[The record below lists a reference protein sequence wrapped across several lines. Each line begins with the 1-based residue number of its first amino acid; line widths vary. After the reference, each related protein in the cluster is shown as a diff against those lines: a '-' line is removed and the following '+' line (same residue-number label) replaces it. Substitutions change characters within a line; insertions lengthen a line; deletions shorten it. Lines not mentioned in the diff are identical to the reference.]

1 MKLYLENFTK
11 IKKANIELNG
21 ITVIAGPNNTGKSTV
36 GKALYCI
43 FNSFY
48 DLDKKLNNEKVKKI
62 MNIIYKSLR
71 TNLAV
76 KNIDLRIIEKFS
88 HEISLEEN
96 LSKDELKDK
105 LKKIFDKLQDNEI
118 EIITEE
124 IMQVNSITKESL
136 NKAVLNRYF
145 SSEFKSQINNVNKEN
160 DKTKLRLKIKNKILE
175 ISFEKNSVI
184 DIKNDININTD
195 AIYIDSPFVMDD
207 INSYYGI
214 KSPNNHRISL
224 IKKLREKKQDSVE
237 NIFDEIINKKQ
248 DSVENIFDEILNNKK
263 LKNVI
268 SKLSV
273 VATGK
278 FKDLD
283 FDIGY
288 QEKDYIKPIYVS
300 NLSTGLKNFTILQR
314 LIENGYIVENGLLIL
329 DEPEIHL
336 HPEWQIIFAEILVV
350 LHRDINLNILLNTHS
365 PYFLNALEVYSA
377 KYKIEE
383 KCKYYSS
390 ELKDK
395 NIIINDVTNSI
406 DIIYKKLSTPF
417 QTLEDLQYR
426 VDEDD

>member
-1 MKLYLENFTK
+1 MKLYLENFAK
-11 IKKANIELNG
+11 IKKADIELNG

-48 DLDKKLNNEKVKKI
+48 DLDKKLNNEKVNKI
-62 MNIIYKSLR
+62 MDIIYKSLR
-71 TNLAV
+71 TNLVV

-88 HEISLEEN
+88 REISSSEN
-96 LSKDELKDK
+96 ISKDELQDK
-105 LKKIFDKLQDNEI
+105 LKKLLKVSYLDKLQDNEF
-118 EIITEE
+118 EIIAEE

-160 DKTKLRLKIKNKILE
+160 DKTKLRLEIKNKILE
-175 ISFEKNSVI
+175 ISFEKNSII
-184 DIKNDININTD
+184 DIKNNININTD

-207 INSYYGI
+207 INSYYRI
-214 KSPNNHRISL
+214 KGTNNHRINL
-224 IKKLREKKQDSVE
+224 INKLTEKKQDSVE
-237 NIFDEIINKKQ
+237 NIFDEIIN
-248 DSVENIFDEILNNKK
+248 NKK
-263 LKNVI
+263 LENVM
-268 SKLSV
+268 SKLSF

-336 HPEWQIIFAEILVV
+336 HPEWQIIFAEILVI

-395 NIIINDVTNSI
+395 DIILNDVTNSI
-406 DIIYKKLSTPF
+406 DIIYKKLSKPF

-426 VDEDD
+426 IDEDD

>member
-1 MKLYLENFTK
+1 MKLYLENFAK
-11 IKKANIELNG
+11 IKKADIELNG

-48 DLDKKLNNEKVKKI
+48 DLDKKLNNEKVNKI
-62 MNIIYKSLR
+62 MDIIYKSLR
-71 TNLAV
+71 TNLVV

-88 HEISLEEN
+88 REISSSEN
-96 LSKDELKDK
+96 ISKDELQDK
-105 LKKIFDKLQDNEI
+105 LKKLLKVSYLDKLQDNEF
-118 EIITEE
+118 EIIAEE

-160 DKTKLRLKIKNKILE
+160 DKTKLRLEIKNKILE
-175 ISFEKNSVI
+175 ISFEKNSII
-184 DIKNDININTD
+184 DIKNNININTD

-207 INSYYGI
+207 INSYYRI
-214 KSPNNHRISL
+214 KGTNNHRINL
-224 IKKLREKKQDSVE
+224 INKLTEKKQDSVE
-237 NIFDEIINKKQ
+237 NIFDEIIN
-248 DSVENIFDEILNNKK
+248 NKK
-263 LKNVI
+263 LENVM
-268 SKLSV
+268 SKLSF

-336 HPEWQIIFAEILVV
+336 HPEWQIIFAEILVI

-395 NIIINDVTNSI
+395 DIILNDVTNSI
-406 DIIYKKLSTPF
+406 DIIYKKLSKPF
-417 QTLEDLQYR
+417 QT
-426 VDEDD
+426 

>member
-1 MKLYLENFTK
+1 MKLYLENFAK
-11 IKKANIELNG
+11 IKKADIELNG

-48 DLDKKLNNEKVKKI
+48 DLDKKLNNEKVNKI
-62 MNIIYKSLR
+62 MDIIYKSLR

-88 HEISLEEN
+88 QEISSSEN
-96 LSKDELKDK
+96 ISKDELQDK
-105 LKKIFDKLQDNEI
+105 LKKLLKVSYLDKLQDNEF
-118 EIITEE
+118 EIIAEE

-160 DKTKLRLKIKNKILE
+160 DKTKLRLEIKNKILE
-175 ISFEKNSVI
+175 ISFEKNSII

-207 INSYYGI
+207 INSYYRI
-214 KSPNNHRISL
+214 KGTNNHRINL
-224 IKKLREKKQDSVE
+224 INKLTEKKQDSVE
-237 NIFDEIINKKQ
+237 NIFDEIIN
-248 DSVENIFDEILNNKK
+248 NKK
-263 LKNVI
+263 LENVI
-268 SKLSV
+268 AKLSF

-390 ELKDK
+390 ELKNKD
-395 NIIINDVTNSI
+395 IIISDVTNSI
-406 DIIYKKLSTPF
+406 DIIYKKLSKPF

-426 VDEDD
+426 IDEDD

>member
-1 MKLYLENFTK
+1 M
-11 IKKANIELNG
+11 
-21 ITVIAGPNNTGKSTV
+21 
-36 GKALYCI
+36 
-43 FNSFY
+43 
-48 DLDKKLNNEKVKKI
+48 
-62 MNIIYKSLR
+62 
-71 TNLAV
+71 
-76 KNIDLRIIEKFS
+76 
-88 HEISLEEN
+88 EI
-96 LSKDELKDK
+96 
-105 LKKIFDKLQDNEI
+105 Q
-118 EIITEE
+118 
-124 IMQVNSITKESL
+124 
-136 NKAVLNRYF
+136 
-145 SSEFKSQINNVNKEN
+145 
-160 DKTKLRLKIKNKILE
+160 NKILE
-175 ISFEKNSVI
+175 ISFEKNSII
-184 DIKNDININTD
+184 DIKNNININTD

-207 INSYYGI
+207 INSYYRI
-214 KSPNNHRISL
+214 KGTNNHRINL
-224 IKKLREKKQDSVE
+224 INKLTEKKQDSVE
-237 NIFDEIINKKQ
+237 NIFDEIIN
-248 DSVENIFDEILNNKK
+248 NKK
-263 LKNVI
+263 LENVM
-268 SKLSV
+268 SKLSF

-336 HPEWQIIFAEILVV
+336 HPEWQIIFAEILVI

-395 NIIINDVTNSI
+395 DIILNDVTNSI
-406 DIIYKKLSTPF
+406 DIIYKKLSKPF

-426 VDEDD
+426 IDEDD

>member
-1 MKLYLENFTK
+1 MKLYLENFAK

-48 DLDKKLNNEKVKKI
+48 DLDKKLNNEKVNKI
-62 MNIIYKSLR
+62 MNIILRSLK
-71 TNLAV
+71 TNLEI
-76 KNIDLRIIEKFS
+76 KNVELINKIGKISE
-88 HEISLEEN
+88 EISLEEN
-96 LSKDELKDK
+96 ISKNELEYK
-105 LKKIFDKLQDNEI
+105 LKNCLKGIQSREF
-118 EIITEE
+118 EIIAEE

-136 NKAVLNRYF
+136 NMAVLNRYF

-160 DKTKLRLKIKNKILE
+160 DKTKLRLKIKNKTLE
-175 ISFEKNSVI
+175 ISFEKNSII

-207 INSYYGI
+207 INSYYRI

-224 IKKLREKKQDSVE
+224 IKKLTEKKQDSIE
-237 NIFDEIINKKQ
+237 NIFDEIIN
-248 DSVENIFDEILNNKK
+248 NKK
-263 LKNVI
+263 LENVM

-278 FKDLD
+278 FKDFN

-336 HPEWQIIFAEILVV
+336 HPEWQIIFAEILVI
-350 LHRDINLNILLNTHS
+350 LNRDINLNILLNTHS

>member
-1 MKLYLENFTK
+1 MKLYLENFAK
-11 IKKANIELNG
+11 IKKADIELNG

-48 DLDKKLNNEKVKKI
+48 DLDKKLNNEKVNKI
-62 MNIIYKSLR
+62 MDIIYKSLR

-88 HEISLEEN
+88 QEISSSEN
-96 LSKDELKDK
+96 ISKDELQDK
-105 LKKIFDKLQDNEI
+105 LKKLLKVSYLDKLQDNEF
-118 EIITEE
+118 EIIAEE

-160 DKTKLRLKIKNKILE
+160 DKTKLRLEIKNKILE
-175 ISFEKNSVI
+175 ISFEKNSII

-207 INSYYGI
+207 INSYYRI
-214 KSPNNHRISL
+214 KGTNNHRINL
-224 IKKLREKKQDSVE
+224 INKLTEKKQDSVE
-237 NIFDEIINKKQ
+237 NIFDEIIN
-248 DSVENIFDEILNNKK
+248 NKK
-263 LKNVI
+263 LENVI
-268 SKLSV
+268 AKLSF

-336 HPEWQIIFAEILVV
+336 HPEWQIIFAEILVI

-390 ELKDK
+390 ELKNK
-395 NIIINDVTNSI
+395 NIIISDVTNSI
-406 DIIYKKLSTPF
+406 DIIYKKLSKPF

-426 VDEDD
+426 IDEDD

>member
-1 MKLYLENFTK
+1 MKLYLENFAK
-11 IKKANIELNG
+11 IKKADIELNG
-21 ITVIAGPNNTGKSTV
+21 ITVIAGENNTGKSTI

-48 DLDKKLNNEKVKKI
+48 DLDKKLNSEKVNKI
-62 MNIIYKSLR
+62 MDIIYKSLI

-105 LKKIFDKLQDNEI
+105 LKKILQVSYFDKLQDNEI
-118 EIITEE
+118 EIIAEE
-124 IMQVNSITKESL
+124 IIQVNSITKESL

-160 DKTKLRLKIKNKILE
+160 DKTKLRLEIKNKILE
-175 ISFEKNSVI
+175 ISFEKNSII

-207 INSYYGI
+207 INSYYRI
-214 KSPNNHRISL
+214 KGTNNHRINL
-224 IKKLREKKQDSVE
+224 INKLTEKKQDSVE
-237 NIFDEIINKKQ
+237 NIFDEIIN
-248 DSVENIFDEILNNKK
+248 NKK
-263 LKNVI
+263 LENVI
-268 SKLSV
+268 SKLSF

-336 HPEWQIIFAEILVV
+336 HPEWQIIFAEILVI

-390 ELKDK
+390 ELKNK
-395 NIIINDVTNSI
+395 NIIISDVTNSI
-406 DIIYKKLSTPF
+406 DIIYKKLSKPF

-426 VDEDD
+426 IDEDD

>member
-1 MKLYLENFTK
+1 MKLYLENFAK
-11 IKKANIELNG
+11 IKKADIELNG

-48 DLDKKLNNEKVKKI
+48 DLDKKLNNEKVNKI
-62 MNIIYKSLR
+62 MDIIYKSLR
-71 TNLAV
+71 TNLVV

-88 HEISLEEN
+88 REISSSEN
-96 LSKDELKDK
+96 ISKDELQDK
-105 LKKIFDKLQDNEI
+105 LKKLLKVSYLDKLQDNEF
-118 EIITEE
+118 EIIAEE

-160 DKTKLRLKIKNKILE
+160 DKTKLRLEIKNKILE
-175 ISFEKNSVI
+175 ISFEKNSII
-184 DIKNDININTD
+184 DIKNNININTD
-195 AIYIDSPFVMDD
+195 TIYIDSPFVMDD
-207 INSYYGI
+207 INSYYRI
-214 KSPNNHRISL
+214 KGTNNHRINL
-224 IKKLREKKQDSVE
+224 INKLTEKKQDSVE
-237 NIFDEIINKKQ
+237 NIFDEIIN
-248 DSVENIFDEILNNKK
+248 NKK
-263 LKNVI
+263 LENVM
-268 SKLSV
+268 SKLSF

-336 HPEWQIIFAEILVV
+336 HPEWQIIFAEILVI

-395 NIIINDVTNSI
+395 DIILNDVTNSI
-406 DIIYKKLSTPF
+406 DIIYKKLSKPF

-426 VDEDD
+426 IDEDD

>member
-1 MKLYLENFTK
+1 MKLYLENFAK
-11 IKKANIELNG
+11 IKKADIELNG
-21 ITVIAGPNNTGKSTV
+21 ITVIAGENNTGKSTI

-48 DLDKKLNNEKVKKI
+48 DLDKKLNNEKVNKI
-62 MNIIYKSLR
+62 MDIIYKSLI

-105 LKKIFDKLQDNEI
+105 LKKILQVSYFDKLQDNEI
-118 EIITEE
+118 EIIAEE
-124 IMQVNSITKESL
+124 IIQVNSITKESL

-160 DKTKLRLKIKNKILE
+160 DKTKLILEIKNKILE
-175 ISFEKNSVI
+175 ISFEKNSII

-207 INSYYGI
+207 INSYYRI
-214 KSPNNHRISL
+214 KGTNNHRINL
-224 IKKLREKKQDSVE
+224 INKLTEKKQDSVE
-237 NIFDEIINKKQ
+237 NIFDEIIN
-248 DSVENIFDEILNNKK
+248 NKK
-263 LKNVI
+263 LENVI
-268 SKLSV
+268 SKLSF

-336 HPEWQIIFAEILVV
+336 HPEWQIIFAEILVI

-390 ELKDK
+390 ELKNKD
-395 NIIINDVTNSI
+395 IIISDVTNSI
-406 DIIYKKLSTPF
+406 DIIYKKLSKPF

-426 VDEDD
+426 IDEDD

>member
-1 MKLYLENFTK
+1 MKLYLENFAK
-11 IKKANIELNG
+11 IKKADIELNG
-21 ITVIAGPNNTGKSTV
+21 ITVIAGENNTGKSTI

-48 DLDKKLNNEKVKKI
+48 DLDKKLNNEKVNKI
-62 MNIIYKSLR
+62 MDIIYKSLI

-105 LKKIFDKLQDNEI
+105 LKKILQVSYFDKLQDNEI
-118 EIITEE
+118 EIIAEE
-124 IMQVNSITKESL
+124 IIQVNSITKESL
-136 NKAVLNRYF
+136 NKAILNRYF

-160 DKTKLRLKIKNKILE
+160 DKTKLRLEIKNKILE
-175 ISFEKNSVI
+175 ISFEKNSII

-207 INSYYGI
+207 INSYYRI
-214 KSPNNHRISL
+214 KGTNNHRINL
-224 IKKLREKKQDSVE
+224 INKLTEKKQDSVE
-237 NIFDEIINKKQ
+237 NIFDEIIN
-248 DSVENIFDEILNNKK
+248 NKK
-263 LKNVI
+263 LENVI
-268 SKLSV
+268 SKLSF

-336 HPEWQIIFAEILVV
+336 HPEWQIIFAEILVI

-390 ELKDK
+390 ELKNKD
-395 NIIINDVTNSI
+395 IIISDVTNSI
-406 DIIYKKLSTPF
+406 DIIYKKLSKPF

-426 VDEDD
+426 IDEDD

>member
-1 MKLYLENFTK
+1 MKLYLENFAK
-11 IKKANIELNG
+11 IKKADIELNG
-21 ITVIAGPNNTGKSTV
+21 ITVIAGENNTGKSTI

-48 DLDKKLNNEKVKKI
+48 DLDKKLNNEKVNKI
-62 MNIIYKSLR
+62 MDIIYKSLI

-105 LKKIFDKLQDNEI
+105 LKKILQVSYFDKLQDNEI
-118 EIITEE
+118 EIIAEE
-124 IMQVNSITKESL
+124 IIQVNSITKESL

-160 DKTKLRLKIKNKILE
+160 DKTKLRLEIKNKILE
-175 ISFEKNSVI
+175 ISFEKNSII

-207 INSYYGI
+207 INSYYRI
-214 KSPNNHRISL
+214 KGTNNHRINL
-224 IKKLREKKQDSVE
+224 INKLTEKKQDSVE
-237 NIFDEIINKKQ
+237 NIFDEIIN
-248 DSVENIFDEILNNKK
+248 NKK
-263 LKNVI
+263 LENVI
-268 SKLSV
+268 SKLSF

-336 HPEWQIIFAEILVV
+336 HPEWQIIFAEILVI

-390 ELKDK
+390 ELKNK
-395 NIIINDVTNSI
+395 NIIISDVTNSI
-406 DIIYKKLSTPF
+406 DIIYKKLSKPF

-426 VDEDD
+426 IDEDD

>member
-1 MKLYLENFTK
+1 MKLYLENFAK

-48 DLDKKLNNEKVKKI
+48 DLDKKLNNEKVNKI
-62 MNIIYKSLR
+62 INIIYKSLR
-71 TNLAV
+71 INLAM
-76 KNIDLRIIEKFS
+76 KNIDLRIIEIIEKFS
-88 HEISLEEN
+88 QEISLIEN
-96 LSKDELKDK
+96 ISKDELQDN
-105 LKKIFDKLQDNEI
+105 LKKLLEVSYFDKLQDNEI
-118 EIITEE
+118 EIIAEE

-160 DKTKLRLKIKNKILE
+160 DKAKLRLEIKNKILE
-175 ISFEKNSVI
+175 ISFEKNSII

-207 INSYYGI
+207 INSYYRS
-214 KSPNNHRISL
+214 KNTNNHRISL
-224 IKKLREKKQDSVE
+224 INKLTEKKQDSVE
-237 NIFDEIINKKQ
+237 NIFDEIIN
-248 DSVENIFDEILNNKK
+248 NKK
-263 LKNVI
+263 LENVM

-336 HPEWQIIFAEILVV
+336 HPEWQIIFAEILVI

-383 KCKYYSS
+383 KCKYYSF

-395 NIIINDVTNSI
+395 DIIINDVTNSI
-406 DIIYKKLSTPF
+406 DIIYKKLSKPF

-426 VDEDD
+426 IDEDD

>member
-1 MKLYLENFTK
+1 MKLYLENFAK
-11 IKKANIELNG
+11 IKKADIELNG

-48 DLDKKLNNEKVKKI
+48 DLDKKLNNEKVNKI
-62 MNIIYKSLR
+62 MDIIYKSLR
-71 TNLAV
+71 TNLVV

-88 HEISLEEN
+88 REISSSEN
-96 LSKDELKDK
+96 ISKDELQDK
-105 LKKIFDKLQDNEI
+105 LKKLLKVSYLDKLQDNEF
-118 EIITEE
+118 EIIAEE

-136 NKAVLNRYF
+136 KAVLNRYF

-160 DKTKLRLKIKNKILE
+160 DKTKLRLEIKNKILE
-175 ISFEKNSVI
+175 ISFEKNSII
-184 DIKNDININTD
+184 DIKNNININTD
-195 AIYIDSPFVMDD
+195 TIYIDSPFVMDD
-207 INSYYGI
+207 INSYYRI
-214 KSPNNHRISL
+214 KGTNNHRINL
-224 IKKLREKKQDSVE
+224 INKLTEKKQDSVE
-237 NIFDEIINKKQ
+237 NIFDEIIN
-248 DSVENIFDEILNNKK
+248 NKK
-263 LKNVI
+263 LENVM
-268 SKLSV
+268 SKLSF

-336 HPEWQIIFAEILVV
+336 HPEWQIIFAEILVI

-395 NIIINDVTNSI
+395 DIILNDVTNSI
-406 DIIYKKLSTPF
+406 DIIYKKLSKPF

-426 VDEDD
+426 IDEDD

>member
-1 MKLYLENFTK
+1 MKLYLENFAK
-11 IKKANIELNG
+11 IKKADIELNG
-21 ITVIAGPNNTGKSTV
+21 ITVIAGENNTGKSTV

-48 DLDKKLNNEKVKKI
+48 DLDKKLNNEKVNKI
-62 MNIIYKSLR
+62 MDIIYKSLI

-105 LKKIFDKLQDNEI
+105 LKKILQVSYFDKLQDNEI
-118 EIITEE
+118 EIIAEE
-124 IMQVNSITKESL
+124 IIQVNSITKESL

-160 DKTKLRLKIKNKILE
+160 DKTKLRLEIKNKILE
-175 ISFEKNSVI
+175 ISFEKNSII

-207 INSYYGI
+207 INSYYRI
-214 KSPNNHRISL
+214 KGTNNHRINL
-224 IKKLREKKQDSVE
+224 INKLTEKKQDSVE
-237 NIFDEIINKKQ
+237 NIFDEIIN
-248 DSVENIFDEILNNKK
+248 NKK
-263 LKNVI
+263 LENVI
-268 SKLSV
+268 SKLSF

-336 HPEWQIIFAEILVV
+336 HPEWQIIFAEILVI

-390 ELKDK
+390 ELKNK
-395 NIIINDVTNSI
+395 NIIISDVTNSI
-406 DIIYKKLSTPF
+406 DIIYKKLSKPF

-426 VDEDD
+426 IDEDD

>member
-1 MKLYLENFTK
+1 MKLYLENFAK
-11 IKKANIELNG
+11 IKKADIELNG
-21 ITVIAGPNNTGKSTV
+21 ITVIAGENNTGKSTV

-48 DLDKKLNNEKVKKI
+48 DLDKKLNSEKVNKI
-62 MNIIYKSLR
+62 MDIIYKSLR

-88 HEISLEEN
+88 QEISLIEN
-96 LSKDELKDK
+96 ISKDELQDK
-105 LKKIFDKLQDNEI
+105 LKKFLKVSYFDKLQNNEI
-118 EIITEE
+118 EIIAEE
-124 IMQVNSITKESL
+124 IMQVNSITKEYL

-160 DKTKLRLKIKNKILE
+160 DKTKLRLEIKNRILE
-175 ISFEKNSVI
+175 ISFEKNLII

-207 INSYYGI
+207 INSYYRS
-214 KSPNNHRISL
+214 KNTNNHRISL
-224 IKKLREKKQDSVE
+224 INKLTEKKQDSVE
-237 NIFDEIINKKQ
+237 NIFDEIIN
-248 DSVENIFDEILNNKK
+248 NKK
-263 LKNVI
+263 LENVI
-268 SKLSV
+268 AKLSF

-395 NIIINDVTNSI
+395 DIIINDVTNSI
-406 DIIYKKLSTPF
+406 DIIYKKLSKPF

-426 VDEDD
+426 IDEDD

>member
-1 MKLYLENFTK
+1 MKLYLENFAK
-11 IKKANIELNG
+11 IKKADIELNG
-21 ITVIAGPNNTGKSTV
+21 ITVIAGENNTGKSTI

-48 DLDKKLNNEKVKKI
+48 DLDKKLNNEKVNKI
-62 MNIIYKSLR
+62 MDIIYKSLI

-88 HEISLEEN
+88 HKISLEEN

-105 LKKIFDKLQDNEI
+105 LKKILQVSYFDKLQDNEI
-118 EIITEE
+118 EIIAEE
-124 IMQVNSITKESL
+124 IIQVNSITKESL

-160 DKTKLRLKIKNKILE
+160 DKTKLRLEIKNKILE
-175 ISFEKNSVI
+175 ISFEKNSII

-207 INSYYGI
+207 INSYYRI
-214 KSPNNHRISL
+214 KGTNNHRINL
-224 IKKLREKKQDSVE
+224 INKLTEKKQDSVE
-237 NIFDEIINKKQ
+237 NIFDEIIN
-248 DSVENIFDEILNNKK
+248 NKK
-263 LKNVI
+263 LETVI
-268 SKLSV
+268 SKLSF

-336 HPEWQIIFAEILVV
+336 HPEWQIIFAEILVI

-390 ELKDK
+390 ELKNKD
-395 NIIINDVTNSI
+395 IIISDVTNSI
-406 DIIYKKLSTPF
+406 DIIYKKLSKPF

-426 VDEDD
+426 IDEDD

>member
-1 MKLYLENFTK
+1 MKLYLENFAK
-11 IKKANIELNG
+11 IKKADIELNG

-48 DLDKKLNNEKVKKI
+48 DLDKKLNNEKVNKI
-62 MNIIYKSLR
+62 MDIIYKSLR

-88 HEISLEEN
+88 QEISSSEN
-96 LSKDELKDK
+96 ISKDELQDK
-105 LKKIFDKLQDNEI
+105 LKKLLKVSYLDKLQDNEF
-118 EIITEE
+118 EIIAEE

-160 DKTKLRLKIKNKILE
+160 DKTKLRLEIKNKILE
-175 ISFEKNSVI
+175 ISFEKNSII

-207 INSYYGI
+207 INSYYRI
-214 KSPNNHRISL
+214 KGTNNHRINL
-224 IKKLREKKQDSVE
+224 INKLTEKKQDSVE
-237 NIFDEIINKKQ
+237 NIFDEIIN
-248 DSVENIFDEILNNKK
+248 NKK
-263 LKNVI
+263 LENVI
-268 SKLSV
+268 AKLSF

-336 HPEWQIIFAEILVV
+336 HPEWQIIFAEILVI

-395 NIIINDVTNSI
+395 DIIINDVTNSI
-406 DIIYKKLSTPF
+406 DIIYKKLSKPF

-426 VDEDD
+426 IDEDD

>member
-1 MKLYLENFTK
+1 MKLYLENFAK
-11 IKKANIELNG
+11 IKKADIELNG
-21 ITVIAGPNNTGKSTV
+21 ITVIAGENNTGKSTI

-48 DLDKKLNNEKVKKI
+48 DLDKKLNNEKVNKI
-62 MNIIYKSLR
+62 MDIIYKSLI

-105 LKKIFDKLQDNEI
+105 LKKILQVSYFDKLQDNEI
-118 EIITEE
+118 EIIAEE
-124 IMQVNSITKESL
+124 IIQVNSITKESL

-160 DKTKLRLKIKNKILE
+160 DKTKLRLEIKNKILE
-175 ISFEKNSVI
+175 ISFEKNLII

-207 INSYYGI
+207 INSYYRI
-214 KSPNNHRISL
+214 KGTNNHRINL
-224 IKKLREKKQDSVE
+224 INKLTEKKQDSVE
-237 NIFDEIINKKQ
+237 NIFDEIIN
-248 DSVENIFDEILNNKK
+248 NKK
-263 LKNVI
+263 LENVI
-268 SKLSV
+268 SKLSF

-390 ELKDK
+390 ELKNKD
-395 NIIINDVTNSI
+395 IIISDVTNSI
-406 DIIYKKLSTPF
+406 DIIYKKLSKPF

-426 VDEDD
+426 IDEDD

>member
-1 MKLYLENFTK
+1 MKLYLENFAK
-11 IKKANIELNG
+11 IKKADIELNG

-48 DLDKKLNNEKVKKI
+48 DLDKKLNNEKVNKI
-62 MNIIYKSLR
+62 MDIIYKSLR

-88 HEISLEEN
+88 QEISSSEN
-96 LSKDELKDK
+96 ISKDELQDK
-105 LKKIFDKLQDNEI
+105 LKKLLKVSYLDKLQDNEF
-118 EIITEE
+118 EIIAEE

-160 DKTKLRLKIKNKILE
+160 DKTKLRLEIKNKILE
-175 ISFEKNSVI
+175 ISFEKNSII

-207 INSYYGI
+207 INSYYRI
-214 KSPNNHRISL
+214 KGTNNHRINL
-224 IKKLREKKQDSVE
+224 INKFTEKKQDSVE
-237 NIFDEIINKKQ
+237 NIFDEIIN
-248 DSVENIFDEILNNKK
+248 NKK
-263 LKNVI
+263 LENVI
-268 SKLSV
+268 AKLSF

-336 HPEWQIIFAEILVV
+336 HPEWQIIFAEILVI

-395 NIIINDVTNSI
+395 DIIINDVTNSI
-406 DIIYKKLSTPF
+406 DIIYKKLSKPF

-426 VDEDD
+426 IDEDD

>member
-1 MKLYLENFTK
+1 MKLYLENFAK
-11 IKKANIELNG
+11 IKKADIELNG

-48 DLDKKLNNEKVKKI
+48 DLDKKLNNEKVNKI
-62 MNIIYKSLR
+62 MDIIYKSLI
-71 TNLAV
+71 TNLAM

-88 HEISLEEN
+88 KEISFAEN
-96 LSKDELKDK
+96 ISKSELQNK
-105 LKKIFDKLQDNEI
+105 LKKLLRGLYWGKLQDNEI

-160 DKTKLRLKIKNKILE
+160 DKTKLRLEIKNKILE
-175 ISFEKNSVI
+175 ISFEKNSII

-214 KSPNNHRISL
+214 KSPNNHRINL
-224 IKKLREKKQDSVE
+224 IKKLTEKKQDSVE
-237 NIFDEIINKKQ
+237 NIFDEIIT
-248 DSVENIFDEILNNKK
+248 NKK
-263 LKNVI
+263 LENVM

-278 FKDLD
+278 FKDFN

-336 HPEWQIIFAEILVV
+336 HPEWQIIFAEILVI
-350 LHRDINLNILLNTHS
+350 LNRDINLNILLNTHS

-395 NIIINDVTNSI
+395 DIIINDVTNSI

>member
-1 MKLYLENFTK
+1 MKLYLENFAK
-11 IKKANIELNG
+11 IKKADIELNG

-48 DLDKKLNNEKVKKI
+48 DLDKKLNNEKVNKI
-62 MNIIYKSLR
+62 MDIIYKSLR
-71 TNLAV
+71 TNLVV

-88 HEISLEEN
+88 REISSSEN
-96 LSKDELKDK
+96 ISKDELQDK
-105 LKKIFDKLQDNEI
+105 LKKLLKVSYLDKLQDNEF
-118 EIITEE
+118 EIIAEE

-160 DKTKLRLKIKNKILE
+160 DKTKLRLEIKNKILE
-175 ISFEKNSVI
+175 ISFEKNSII
-184 DIKNDININTD
+184 DIKNNININTD
-195 AIYIDSPFVMDD
+195 TIYIDSPFVMDD
-207 INSYYGI
+207 INSYYRI
-214 KSPNNHRISL
+214 KGTNNHRINL
-224 IKKLREKKQDSVE
+224 INKLTEKKQDSVE
-237 NIFDEIINKKQ
+237 NIFDEIIN
-248 DSVENIFDEILNNKK
+248 NKK
-263 LKNVI
+263 LENVM
-268 SKLSV
+268 SKLSF

-336 HPEWQIIFAEILVV
+336 HPEWQIIFAEILVI

-395 NIIINDVTNSI
+395 DIILNDVKNSI
-406 DIIYKKLSTPF
+406 DIIYKKLSKPF

-426 VDEDD
+426 IDEDD

>member
-1 MKLYLENFTK
+1 MKLYLENFAK
-11 IKKANIELNG
+11 IKKADIELNG

-48 DLDKKLNNEKVKKI
+48 DLDKKLNNEKVNKI
-62 MNIIYKSLR
+62 MDIIYKSLR

-88 HEISLEEN
+88 QEISSSEN
-96 LSKDELKDK
+96 ISKDELQDK
-105 LKKIFDKLQDNEI
+105 LKKLLKVSYLDKLQDNEF
-118 EIITEE
+118 EIIAEE

-160 DKTKLRLKIKNKILE
+160 DKTKLRLEIKNKILE
-175 ISFEKNSVI
+175 ISFEKNSII

-207 INSYYGI
+207 INSYYRI
-214 KSPNNHRISL
+214 KGTNNHRINL
-224 IKKLREKKQDSVE
+224 INKLIEKKQDSVE
-237 NIFDEIINKKQ
+237 NIFDEIIN
-248 DSVENIFDEILNNKK
+248 NKK
-263 LKNVI
+263 LENVM

-336 HPEWQIIFAEILVV
+336 HPEWQIIFAEILVI

-390 ELKDK
+390 ELKNKD
-395 NIIINDVTNSI
+395 IIINDVTNSI
-406 DIIYKKLSTPF
+406 DIIYKKLSKPF

-426 VDEDD
+426 IDEDD

>member
-1 MKLYLENFTK
+1 MKLYLENFAK
-11 IKKANIELNG
+11 IKKADIELNG
-21 ITVIAGPNNTGKSTV
+21 ITVIAGENNTGKSTV

-48 DLDKKLNNEKVKKI
+48 DLDKKLNSEKVNKI
-62 MNIIYKSLR
+62 MDIIYKSLI

-105 LKKIFDKLQDNEI
+105 LKKILQVSYFDKLQDNEI
-118 EIITEE
+118 EIIAEE
-124 IMQVNSITKESL
+124 IIQVNSITKESL

-160 DKTKLRLKIKNKILE
+160 DKTKLRLEIKNKILE
-175 ISFEKNSVI
+175 ISFEKNSII

-207 INSYYGI
+207 INSYYRI
-214 KSPNNHRISL
+214 KGTNNHRINL
-224 IKKLREKKQDSVE
+224 INKLTEKKQDSVE
-237 NIFDEIINKKQ
+237 NIFDEIIN
-248 DSVENIFDEILNNKK
+248 NKK
-263 LKNVI
+263 LENVI
-268 SKLSV
+268 SKLSF

-336 HPEWQIIFAEILVV
+336 HPEWQIIFAEILVI

-390 ELKDK
+390 ELKNK
-395 NIIINDVTNSI
+395 NIIISDVTNSI
-406 DIIYKKLSTPF
+406 DIIYKKLSKPF

-426 VDEDD
+426 IDEDD

>member
-1 MKLYLENFTK
+1 MKLYLENFAK
-11 IKKANIELNG
+11 IKKADIELNG
-21 ITVIAGPNNTGKSTV
+21 ITVIAGENNTGKSTI

-48 DLDKKLNNEKVKKI
+48 DLDKKLNNEKVNKI
-62 MNIIYKSLR
+62 MDIIYKSLI

-105 LKKIFDKLQDNEI
+105 LKKILQVSYFDKLQDNEI
-118 EIITEE
+118 EIIAEE
-124 IMQVNSITKESL
+124 IIQVNSITKESL

-160 DKTKLRLKIKNKILE
+160 DKTKLRLEIKNKILE
-175 ISFEKNSVI
+175 ISFEKNSII

-207 INSYYGI
+207 INSYYRI
-214 KSPNNHRISL
+214 KGTNNHRINL
-224 IKKLREKKQDSVE
+224 INKLTEKKQDSVE
-237 NIFDEIINKKQ
+237 NIFDEIIN
-248 DSVENIFDEILNNKK
+248 NKK
-263 LKNVI
+263 LENVI
-268 SKLSV
+268 SKLSF

-390 ELKDK
+390 ELKNKD
-395 NIIINDVTNSI
+395 IIISDVTNSI
-406 DIIYKKLSTPF
+406 DIIYKKLSKPF

-426 VDEDD
+426 IDEDD

>member
-1 MKLYLENFTK
+1 MKLYLENFAK
-11 IKKANIELNG
+11 IKKADIELNG

-48 DLDKKLNNEKVKKI
+48 DLDKKLNNEKVNKI

-71 TNLAV
+71 INLAM
-76 KNIDLRIIEKFS
+76 KNIDLRIIEIIEKFS
-88 HEISLEEN
+88 QEISLIEN
-96 LSKDELKDK
+96 ISKDELQDN
-105 LKKIFDKLQDNEI
+105 LKKLLEVSYFDKLQDNEI
-118 EIITEE
+118 EIIAEE

-160 DKTKLRLKIKNKILE
+160 DKTKLRLEIKNKILE
-175 ISFEKNSVI
+175 ISFEKNSII

-214 KSPNNHRISL
+214 KSPNNHRINL
-224 IKKLREKKQDSVE
+224 IKKLTEKKQDSVE
-237 NIFDEIINKKQ
+237 NIFDEI
-248 DSVENIFDEILNNKK
+248 LTNKK
-263 LKNVI
+263 LENVM

-278 FKDLD
+278 FKDFN

-336 HPEWQIIFAEILVV
+336 HPEWQIIFAEILVI